1 MLIPDNTIWNE
12 HYRGV
17 PLHTQALH
25 KFYRTTT
32 AFRHKFHA
40 TNLAH
45 ILNFSP
51 IQDQQ
56 HLFIN
61 IIPLIFAEEAQT
73 KDFAQKNKQLWSN
86 NRVFWSVAVC
96 TICSRFYQC
105 YLFPPSSIAFPP
117 LSLSHQRNV
126 QPWDFHLCGVGLN
139 AQTRHTF
146 AIGIEQLVSC
156 N

>member
-32 AFRHKFHA
+32 AFHRKFHA
-40 TNLAH
+40 TKLAH
-45 ILNFSP
+45 ILNLSP

-56 HLFIN
+56 LQQQYPSYLCWRSPN
-61 IIPLIFAEEAQT
+61 KRLRT
-73 KDFAQKNKQLWSN
+73 KNKQPWSN
-86 NRVFWSVAVC
+86 NRVFWSLAVC

-105 YLFPPSSIAFPP
+105 YPFPPSSIAFPP
-117 LSLSHQRNV
+117 SLSHQRNV
-126 QPWDFHLCGVGLN
+126 QPWDFHLCGVELKVH
-139 AQTRHTF
+139 TRHTF
-146 AIGIEQLVSC
+146 AIGLEQLVSC